1 MKLQFRVFSLF
12 GGSVAMRQRL
22 LLWLLLLGERLLQT
36 HAFPGVVLPMQQL
49 LFIDEFGTLG
59 INQLFPEV
67 LVLQQL
73 QHVQTVGV
81 PVEKRETGKHHCSP
95 ITFKPVSTVMNPLES
110 AGYLVSVCDG
120 ACWWRNMSTSN
131 ILEVLGIFRLLPVQQ
146 VLEVVNE
153 GFLSKD
159 ASLGQNCIQKP
170 EERYRKS
177 SWPSSMIE

>member
-1 MKLQFRVFSLF
+1 
-12 GGSVAMRQRL
+12 MRQWL

-67 LVLQQL
+67 LILQQL
-73 QHVQTVGV
+73 QHVQAVGV
-81 PVEKRETGKHHCSP
+81 PVEERETEKHLAAPSHSNRFP
-95 ITFKPVSTVMNPLES
+95 QRINPVES
-110 AGYLVSVCDG
+110 NGQLVSNGD
-120 ACWWRNMSTSN
+120 ACADEKTRSTSN

-170 EERYRKS
+170 EV
-177 SWPSSMIE
+177 